1 MSLLTI
7 RRTVREVPVDPGRV
21 GILGTTAPEIEIE
34 ETSISPTFFGLVIV
48 LIVIT
53 LARIIADPW
62 TSASSNLFYNS
73 TGWSPESS
81 SSSILFAILLTLVVI
96 NFLFIVDYFA
106 LIPGGSADR
115 LVV

>member
-1 MSLLTI
+1 MSLLNI
-7 RRTVREVPVDPGRV
+7 RRTVREVPPDPNSV
-21 GILGTTAPEIEIE
+21 GIFGAAAPTVEVE
-34 ETSISPTFFGLVIV
+34 ETSVSPTFFGLVIV

-53 LARIIADPW
+53 LARVIADPW
-62 TSASSNLFYNS
+62 TSASSTLFYNS
-73 TGWSPESS
+73 TGLSPDSS

-115 LVV
+115 LVF